1 MATTKTQA
9 QILESILHE
18 ISEMKTKLPNGEL
31 KRMEV
36 SIQEM
41 KENYIDIKE
50 DVSEI
55 KYTLL
60 NPENGVIV
68 RVNRNTEFRL
78 EKERKEDYYENK
90 IKELEK
96 MLDWKEGVNRA
107 LWILFTSVIGLI
119 FFSVQSFLF

>member
-31 KRMEV
+31 KRMEQ

-78 EKERKEDYYENK
+78 EKERKEEYYENK

>member
-31 KRMEV
+31 KRMEL

-119 FFSVQSFLF
+119 FFSAQSFLF

>member
-31 KRMEV
+31 KRMEI

-41 KENYIDIKE
+41 KENYIDIKD

>member
-31 KRMEV
+31 KRMEQ

-78 EKERKEDYYENK
+78 EKERKEEYYENK

-96 MLDWKEGVNRA
+96 
-107 LWILFTSVIGLI
+107 
-119 FFSVQSFLF
+119 

>member
-1 MATTKTQA
+1 
-9 QILESILHE
+9 
-18 ISEMKTKLPNGEL
+18 MKTKLPNGEL
-31 KRMEV
+31 KRMEI

-41 KENYIDIKE
+41 KENYIDIKD

>member
-31 KRMEV
+31 KRMEL

-78 EKERKEDYYENK
+78 EKERKEEYYENK

>member
-9 QILESILHE
+9 QILESILKE

-31 KRMEV
+31 KRMEE
-36 SIQEM
+36 SIKEM
-41 KENYIDIKE
+41 RENYVDIKE
-50 DVSEI
+50 DISDI
-55 KYTLL
+55 KFTLL

-68 RVNRNTEFRL
+68 RVNKNTEFRM
-78 EKERKEDYYENK
+78 EKERKEEYYESR

-96 MLDWKEGVNRA
+96 ILDWKDGVNKA

-119 FFSVQSFLF
+119 FLAVQTILF

>member
-119 FFSVQSFLF
+119 FFSAQSFLF

>member
-31 KRMEV
+31 KRMEQ

>member
-31 KRMEV
+31 KRMEL

>member
-31 KRMEV
+31 KRMEI

>member
-31 KRMEV
+31 KRMEQ

-78 EKERKEDYYENK
+78 EKERKEEQYENK

-119 FFSVQSFLF
+119 FFSLQSFLF

>member
-31 KRMEV
+31 KRMEL

-90 IKELEK
+90 IKDLEK

>member
-9 QILESILHE
+9 QILENILHE

-31 KRMEV
+31 KRMEQ

>member
-31 KRMEV
+31 KRMEL

-41 KENYIDIKE
+41 KENYIDIKD

-90 IKELEK
+90 VKELEK

-119 FFSVQSFLF
+119 FFSIQSFLF